1 MGKIIGI
8 DLGTTNSCAAVV
20 EGGRPVVIP
29 NREGQRTTPSVVAFT
44 TAGERLV
51 GEPAKRQA
59 VTNAARTIS
68 SIKRKMGS
76 DARIP
81 IDGKCYTPQEI
92 SALILQK
99 LKADAEAYLGEP
111 VTEAVITVPAYFND
125 AQRQATKDAGRI
137 AGLNVRRI
145 INEPTAAAL
154 AYGLDN
160 GPDAAVWRGVQT
172 FAATFGYAA
181 QSFVTQDETPEA
193 CAAVLREAAESGA
206 ELVVCRGDAMAGA
219 LFEMQRS
226 YPTVSYL
233 LLEGEPHSEDYA
245 SYETTIN
252 THCVLFAVEQAGYL
266 AGYAAVREGYTALG
280 FVGADSMPETVRYC
294 TGMMQGAEAA
304 AEREGQQVRLE
315 VWLVGSGA
323 ADDAVTARMSSWYAD
338 GVQLIV
344 PAGGR
349 LVESC
354 IAAAQA
360 SGGRVLNAGWDAAAL
375 DPSVLSSTLLNYSV
389 VTQRKLYDFFTAGNW
404 GDQASRTERLDASAA
419 AISMP
424 LTGWPFSRF
433 TREDY
438 TELYTGLYDGTLRVE
453 RYSDLATLP
462 ETPNVAVNVV
472 N

>member
-1 MGKIIGI
+1 MIQFSSAARRLRRALAGALCGALA
-8 DLGTTNSCAAVV
+8 LGLCACGAPASAPAETEAPAPAQIEDATYCLTPEAVPQ
-20 EGGRPVVIP
+20 EDASGASKAADG
-29 NREGQRTTPSVVAFT
+29 
-44 TAGERLV
+44 
-51 GEPAKRQA
+51 GEPE
-59 VTNAARTIS
+59 
-68 SIKRKMGS
+68 
-76 DARIP
+76 DALQDR
-81 IDGKCYTPQEI
+81 G
-92 SALILQK
+92 ALI
-99 LKADAEAYLGEP
+99 AFA
-111 VTEAVITVPAYFND
+111 
-125 AQRQATKDAGRI
+125 AGS
-137 AGLNVRRI
+137 
-145 INEPTAAAL
+145 

-172 FAATFGYAA
+172 FAATFGYEA

>member
-1 MGKIIGI
+1 MIQF
-8 DLGTTNSCAAVV
+8 S
-20 EGGRPVVIP
+20 
-29 NREGQRTTPSVVAFT
+29 S
-44 TAGERLV
+44 
-51 GEPAKRQA
+51 
-59 VTNAARTIS
+59 AARRLRRALAGALCGALALGLCACGAPASAPAETEAPAPAQIE
-68 SIKRKMGS
+68 
-76 DARIP
+76 DATYRLMP
-81 IDGKCYTPQEI
+81 EAVPQEDA
-92 SALILQK
+92 SGASKAADGDEPEDALQDRGALI
-99 LKADAEAYLGEP
+99 AFA
-111 VTEAVITVPAYFND
+111 
-125 AQRQATKDAGRI
+125 AGS
-137 AGLNVRRI
+137 
-145 INEPTAAAL
+145 

-193 CAAVLREAAESGA
+193 CTAVLREAAESGA

>member
-1 MGKIIGI
+1 MIQF
-8 DLGTTNSCAAVV
+8 S
-20 EGGRPVVIP
+20 
-29 NREGQRTTPSVVAFT
+29 S
-44 TAGERLV
+44 
-51 GEPAKRQA
+51 
-59 VTNAARTIS
+59 AARRLRRALAGALCGALALGLCACGAPASAPAETEAPAPAQIE
-68 SIKRKMGS
+68 
-76 DARIP
+76 DATYRLMP
-81 IDGKCYTPQEI
+81 EAVPQEDA
-92 SALILQK
+92 SGASKAADGDEPEDALQDRGALI
-99 LKADAEAYLGEP
+99 AFA
-111 VTEAVITVPAYFND
+111 
-125 AQRQATKDAGRI
+125 AGS
-137 AGLNVRRI
+137 
-145 INEPTAAAL
+145 

-280 FVGADSMPETVRYC
+280 FVGADSMPETVCYC

-360 SGGRVLNAGWDAAAL
+360 SGGLVLNAGWDAAAL

-419 AISMP
+419 AISLP

>member
-1 MGKIIGI
+1 MIQF
-8 DLGTTNSCAAVV
+8 S
-20 EGGRPVVIP
+20 
-29 NREGQRTTPSVVAFT
+29 S
-44 TAGERLV
+44 
-51 GEPAKRQA
+51 
-59 VTNAARTIS
+59 AARRLRRALAGALCGALALGLCACGAPASAPAETEAPAPAQIE
-68 SIKRKMGS
+68 
-76 DARIP
+76 DATYSLTP
-81 IDGKCYTPQEI
+81 EAVPQEDA
-92 SALILQK
+92 SGASKAADGDEPEDALQDRGALI
-99 LKADAEAYLGEP
+99 AFA
-111 VTEAVITVPAYFND
+111 
-125 AQRQATKDAGRI
+125 AGS
-137 AGLNVRRI
+137 
-145 INEPTAAAL
+145 

-349 LVESC
+349 LIESC

>member
-1 MGKIIGI
+1 MIQF
-8 DLGTTNSCAAVV
+8 S
-20 EGGRPVVIP
+20 
-29 NREGQRTTPSVVAFT
+29 S
-44 TAGERLV
+44 
-51 GEPAKRQA
+51 
-59 VTNAARTIS
+59 AARRLRRALAGALCGALALGLCACGAPASAPAETEAPAPAQIE
-68 SIKRKMGS
+68 
-76 DARIP
+76 DATYRLMP
-81 IDGKCYTPQEI
+81 EAVPQEDA
-92 SALILQK
+92 SGASKAADGDEPEDALQDRGALI
-99 LKADAEAYLGEP
+99 AFA
-111 VTEAVITVPAYFND
+111 
-125 AQRQATKDAGRI
+125 AGS
-137 AGLNVRRI
+137 
-145 INEPTAAAL
+145 

-193 CAAVLREAAESGA
+193 CTAVLREAAESGA

-419 AISMP
+419 AISLP

-433 TREDY
+433 TLE
-438 TELYTGLYDGTLRVE
+438 GLI
-453 RYSDLATLP
+453 
-462 ETPNVAVNVV
+462 NAVGGVDIKPLLSFSFIKD
-472 N
+472 

>member
-1 MGKIIGI
+1 MIQFSSAARRLRRALAGALCGALA
-8 DLGTTNSCAAVV
+8 LGLCACGAPASAPAETEAPAPAQIEDVTYRLTPEAVPQ
-20 EGGRPVVIP
+20 EDASGASKAADG
-29 NREGQRTTPSVVAFT
+29 
-44 TAGERLV
+44 
-51 GEPAKRQA
+51 GEPEDVLQDR
-59 VTNAARTIS
+59 
-68 SIKRKMGS
+68 G
-76 DARIP
+76 
-81 IDGKCYTPQEI
+81 
-92 SALILQK
+92 ALI
-99 LKADAEAYLGEP
+99 AFA
-111 VTEAVITVPAYFND
+111 
-125 AQRQATKDAGRI
+125 AGS
-137 AGLNVRRI
+137 
-145 INEPTAAAL
+145 

-389 VTQRKLYDFFTAGNW
+389 VTQRKLYDFFTVGNW

-419 AISMP
+419 AISLP

>member
-1 MGKIIGI
+1 MIQF
-8 DLGTTNSCAAVV
+8 S
-20 EGGRPVVIP
+20 
-29 NREGQRTTPSVVAFT
+29 S
-44 TAGERLV
+44 
-51 GEPAKRQA
+51 
-59 VTNAARTIS
+59 AARRLRRALAGALCGALALGLCACGAPASAPTETEAPAPAQIE
-68 SIKRKMGS
+68 
-76 DARIP
+76 DATYRLTP
-81 IDGKCYTPQEI
+81 EAGPQEDA
-92 SALILQK
+92 SGASKAADGDEPEDALQDRGALI
-99 LKADAEAYLGEP
+99 AFA
-111 VTEAVITVPAYFND
+111 
-125 AQRQATKDAGRI
+125 AGS
-137 AGLNVRRI
+137 
-145 INEPTAAAL
+145 

-375 DPSVLSSTLLNYSV
+375 DPSMLSSTLLNYSV

>member
-1 MGKIIGI
+1 MIQFSSAARRLRRALAGALCGALA
-8 DLGTTNSCAAVV
+8 LGLCACGAPASAPA
-20 EGGRPVVIP
+20 ETEAPAPAQIEDATYRL
-29 NREGQRTTPSVVAFT
+29 TPE
-44 TAGERLV
+44 AGPQEDASGASKAADG
-51 GEPAKRQA
+51 GEPE
-59 VTNAARTIS
+59 
-68 SIKRKMGS
+68 
-76 DARIP
+76 DALQDR
-81 IDGKCYTPQEI
+81 G
-92 SALILQK
+92 ALI
-99 LKADAEAYLGEP
+99 AFA
-111 VTEAVITVPAYFND
+111 
-125 AQRQATKDAGRI
+125 AGS
-137 AGLNVRRI
+137 
-145 INEPTAAAL
+145 

-193 CAAVLREAAESGA
+193 CTAVLREAAESGA

-219 LFEMQRS
+219 LFELQRS

-419 AISMP
+419 AISLP

>member
-1 MGKIIGI
+1 MIQFSSAARRLRRALAGALCGALA
-8 DLGTTNSCAAVV
+8 LGLCACGAPASAPAETEAPAPAQIEDATYRLTQEAVPQ
-20 EGGRPVVIP
+20 EDASGASKAADG
-29 NREGQRTTPSVVAFT
+29 
-44 TAGERLV
+44 
-51 GEPAKRQA
+51 GEPE
-59 VTNAARTIS
+59 
-68 SIKRKMGS
+68 
-76 DARIP
+76 DALQDR
-81 IDGKCYTPQEI
+81 G
-92 SALILQK
+92 ALI
-99 LKADAEAYLGEP
+99 AFA
-111 VTEAVITVPAYFND
+111 
-125 AQRQATKDAGRI
+125 AGS
-137 AGLNVRRI
+137 
-145 INEPTAAAL
+145 

>member
-1 MGKIIGI
+1 MIQFSSAARRLRRALAGALCGALA
-8 DLGTTNSCAAVV
+8 LGLCACGAPASAPA
-20 EGGRPVVIP
+20 ETEAPAPAQIEDATYRL
-29 NREGQRTTPSVVAFT
+29 TPE
-44 TAGERLV
+44 AGPQEDASGASKAADG
-51 GEPAKRQA
+51 GEPE
-59 VTNAARTIS
+59 
-68 SIKRKMGS
+68 
-76 DARIP
+76 DALQDR
-81 IDGKCYTPQEI
+81 G
-92 SALILQK
+92 ALI
-99 LKADAEAYLGEP
+99 AFA
-111 VTEAVITVPAYFND
+111 
-125 AQRQATKDAGRI
+125 AGS
-137 AGLNVRRI
+137 
-145 INEPTAAAL
+145 

-266 AGYAAVREGYTALG
+266 AGYAAVCEGYTALG

>member
-1 MGKIIGI
+1 M
-8 DLGTTNSCAAVV
+8 
-20 EGGRPVVIP
+20 
-29 NREGQRTTPSVVAFT
+29 
-44 TAGERLV
+44 
-51 GEPAKRQA
+51 
-59 VTNAARTIS
+59 
-68 SIKRKMGS
+68 
-76 DARIP
+76 
-81 IDGKCYTPQEI
+81 
-92 SALILQK
+92 
-99 LKADAEAYLGEP
+99 
-111 VTEAVITVPAYFND
+111 
-125 AQRQATKDAGRI
+125 
-137 AGLNVRRI
+137 
-145 INEPTAAAL
+145 
-154 AYGLDN
+154 
-160 GPDAAVWRGVQT
+160 QT

-419 AISMP
+419 AISLP

>member
-1 MGKIIGI
+1 MIQF
-8 DLGTTNSCAAVV
+8 S
-20 EGGRPVVIP
+20 
-29 NREGQRTTPSVVAFT
+29 S
-44 TAGERLV
+44 
-51 GEPAKRQA
+51 
-59 VTNAARTIS
+59 AARRLRRALAGALCGALALGLCACGAPASAPAETEAPAPAQIE
-68 SIKRKMGS
+68 
-76 DARIP
+76 DATYSLTP
-81 IDGKCYTPQEI
+81 EAVPQEDA
-92 SALILQK
+92 SGASKAADGDEPEDALQDRGALI
-99 LKADAEAYLGEP
+99 AFA
-111 VTEAVITVPAYFND
+111 
-125 AQRQATKDAGRI
+125 AGS
-137 AGLNVRRI
+137 
-145 INEPTAAAL
+145 

-280 FVGADSMPETVRYC
+280 FVGADSMPETVCYC

>member
-1 MGKIIGI
+1 MIQF
-8 DLGTTNSCAAVV
+8 S
-20 EGGRPVVIP
+20 
-29 NREGQRTTPSVVAFT
+29 S
-44 TAGERLV
+44 
-51 GEPAKRQA
+51 
-59 VTNAARTIS
+59 AARRLRRALAGALCGALALGLCACGAPASAPAETEAPAPAQIE
-68 SIKRKMGS
+68 
-76 DARIP
+76 DATYRLMP
-81 IDGKCYTPQEI
+81 EAVPQEDA
-92 SALILQK
+92 SGASKAADGDEPEDALQDRGALI
-99 LKADAEAYLGEP
+99 AFA
-111 VTEAVITVPAYFND
+111 
-125 AQRQATKDAGRI
+125 AGS
-137 AGLNVRRI
+137 
-145 INEPTAAAL
+145 

-419 AISMP
+419 AISLP

>member
-1 MGKIIGI
+1 MIQF
-8 DLGTTNSCAAVV
+8 S
-20 EGGRPVVIP
+20 
-29 NREGQRTTPSVVAFT
+29 S
-44 TAGERLV
+44 
-51 GEPAKRQA
+51 
-59 VTNAARTIS
+59 AARRLLAGALCGALALGLCACGAPASAPAETEAPAPAQIE
-68 SIKRKMGS
+68 
-76 DARIP
+76 DATYRLMP
-81 IDGKCYTPQEI
+81 EAVPQEDA
-92 SALILQK
+92 SGASKAADGDEPEDALQDRGALI
-99 LKADAEAYLGEP
+99 AFA
-111 VTEAVITVPAYFND
+111 
-125 AQRQATKDAGRI
+125 AGS
-137 AGLNVRRI
+137 
-145 INEPTAAAL
+145 

-419 AISMP
+419 AISLP

-433 TREDY
+433 TQEDY

>member
-1 MGKIIGI
+1 MIQF
-8 DLGTTNSCAAVV
+8 S
-20 EGGRPVVIP
+20 
-29 NREGQRTTPSVVAFT
+29 S
-44 TAGERLV
+44 
-51 GEPAKRQA
+51 
-59 VTNAARTIS
+59 AARRLRRALAGALCGALALGLCACGAPASAPAETEAPAPAQIE
-68 SIKRKMGS
+68 
-76 DARIP
+76 DATYRLTP
-81 IDGKCYTPQEI
+81 EVVPQEDA
-92 SALILQK
+92 SGASKAADGDEPEDALQDRGALI
-99 LKADAEAYLGEP
+99 AFA
-111 VTEAVITVPAYFND
+111 
-125 AQRQATKDAGRI
+125 AGS
-137 AGLNVRRI
+137 
-145 INEPTAAAL
+145 

-193 CAAVLREAAESGA
+193 CTAVLREAAESGA

-419 AISMP
+419 AISLP

>member
-1 MGKIIGI
+1 MIQF
-8 DLGTTNSCAAVV
+8 S
-20 EGGRPVVIP
+20 
-29 NREGQRTTPSVVAFT
+29 S
-44 TAGERLV
+44 
-51 GEPAKRQA
+51 
-59 VTNAARTIS
+59 AARRLRRALAGALCGALALGLCACGAPASAPAETEAPAPAQIE
-68 SIKRKMGS
+68 
-76 DARIP
+76 DATYRLMP
-81 IDGKCYTPQEI
+81 EAVPQEDA
-92 SALILQK
+92 SGASKAADGDEPEDALQDRGALI
-99 LKADAEAYLGEP
+99 AFA
-111 VTEAVITVPAYFND
+111 
-125 AQRQATKDAGRI
+125 AGS
-137 AGLNVRRI
+137 
-145 INEPTAAAL
+145 

-280 FVGADSMPETVRYC
+280 FVGADSMPETVCYC

-419 AISMP
+419 AISLP

>member
-1 MGKIIGI
+1 MIQFSSAARRLRRALAGALCGALA
-8 DLGTTNSCAAVV
+8 LGLCACGAPASAPAETEAPVPAQIEDATYRLMPEAVPQ
-20 EGGRPVVIP
+20 EDASGASKAADG
-29 NREGQRTTPSVVAFT
+29 
-44 TAGERLV
+44 
-51 GEPAKRQA
+51 GEPE
-59 VTNAARTIS
+59 
-68 SIKRKMGS
+68 
-76 DARIP
+76 DALQDR
-81 IDGKCYTPQEI
+81 G
-92 SALILQK
+92 ALI
-99 LKADAEAYLGEP
+99 AFA
-111 VTEAVITVPAYFND
+111 
-125 AQRQATKDAGRI
+125 AGS
-137 AGLNVRRI
+137 
-145 INEPTAAAL
+145 

>member
-1 MGKIIGI
+1 MIQF
-8 DLGTTNSCAAVV
+8 S
-20 EGGRPVVIP
+20 
-29 NREGQRTTPSVVAFT
+29 S
-44 TAGERLV
+44 
-51 GEPAKRQA
+51 
-59 VTNAARTIS
+59 AARRLRRALAGALCGALALGLCACGAPASAPAETEAPAPAQIE
-68 SIKRKMGS
+68 
-76 DARIP
+76 DATYHLTP
-81 IDGKCYTPQEI
+81 EAVPQEDA
-92 SALILQK
+92 SGASKAADGDEPEDALQDRGALI
-99 LKADAEAYLGEP
+99 AFA
-111 VTEAVITVPAYFND
+111 
-125 AQRQATKDAGRI
+125 AGS
-137 AGLNVRRI
+137 
-145 INEPTAAAL
+145 

-419 AISMP
+419 AISLP

>member
-1 MGKIIGI
+1 MIQF
-8 DLGTTNSCAAVV
+8 S
-20 EGGRPVVIP
+20 
-29 NREGQRTTPSVVAFT
+29 S
-44 TAGERLV
+44 
-51 GEPAKRQA
+51 
-59 VTNAARTIS
+59 AARRLRRALAGALCGALALGLCACGAPASAPAETEAPAPAQIE
-68 SIKRKMGS
+68 
-76 DARIP
+76 DATYRLTP
-81 IDGKCYTPQEI
+81 EAGPQEDA
-92 SALILQK
+92 SGASKAADGDEPEDALQDRGALI
-99 LKADAEAYLGEP
+99 AFA
-111 VTEAVITVPAYFND
+111 
-125 AQRQATKDAGRI
+125 AGS
-137 AGLNVRRI
+137 
-145 INEPTAAAL
+145 

-193 CAAVLREAAESGA
+193 CTAVLREAAESGA

-252 THCVLFAVEQAGYL
+252 THCVLFAVEHAGYL

-419 AISMP
+419 AISLP

>member
-1 MGKIIGI
+1 MIQF
-8 DLGTTNSCAAVV
+8 S
-20 EGGRPVVIP
+20 
-29 NREGQRTTPSVVAFT
+29 S
-44 TAGERLV
+44 
-51 GEPAKRQA
+51 
-59 VTNAARTIS
+59 AARRLRRALAGALCGALALGLCACGAPASAPAETEAPAPAQIE
-68 SIKRKMGS
+68 
-76 DARIP
+76 DATYCLTP
-81 IDGKCYTPQEI
+81 EAVPQEDA
-92 SALILQK
+92 SGASKAADGDEPEDALQDRGALI
-99 LKADAEAYLGEP
+99 AFA
-111 VTEAVITVPAYFND
+111 
-125 AQRQATKDAGRI
+125 AGS
-137 AGLNVRRI
+137 
-145 INEPTAAAL
+145 

>member
-1 MGKIIGI
+1 MIQF
-8 DLGTTNSCAAVV
+8 S
-20 EGGRPVVIP
+20 
-29 NREGQRTTPSVVAFT
+29 S
-44 TAGERLV
+44 
-51 GEPAKRQA
+51 
-59 VTNAARTIS
+59 AARRLRRALAGALCGALALGLCACGAPASAPAETEAPAPAQIE
-68 SIKRKMGS
+68 
-76 DARIP
+76 DATYRLTP
-81 IDGKCYTPQEI
+81 EVVPQEDA
-92 SALILQK
+92 SGASKAADGDEPEDALQDRGALI
-99 LKADAEAYLGEP
+99 AFA
-111 VTEAVITVPAYFND
+111 
-125 AQRQATKDAGRI
+125 AGS
-137 AGLNVRRI
+137 
-145 INEPTAAAL
+145 

>member
-1 MGKIIGI
+1 MIQFSSAARRLRRALAGALCGALA
-8 DLGTTNSCAAVV
+8 LGLCACGAPASAPA
-20 EGGRPVVIP
+20 ETEAPAPAQIEDATYRL
-29 NREGQRTTPSVVAFT
+29 TPE
-44 TAGERLV
+44 AGPQEDASGASKAADG
-51 GEPAKRQA
+51 GEPE
-59 VTNAARTIS
+59 
-68 SIKRKMGS
+68 
-76 DARIP
+76 DALQDR
-81 IDGKCYTPQEI
+81 G
-92 SALILQK
+92 ALI
-99 LKADAEAYLGEP
+99 AFA
-111 VTEAVITVPAYFND
+111 
-125 AQRQATKDAGRI
+125 AGS
-137 AGLNVRRI
+137 
-145 INEPTAAAL
+145 

>member
-1 MGKIIGI
+1 MIQF
-8 DLGTTNSCAAVV
+8 S
-20 EGGRPVVIP
+20 
-29 NREGQRTTPSVVAFT
+29 S
-44 TAGERLV
+44 
-51 GEPAKRQA
+51 
-59 VTNAARTIS
+59 AARRLRRALAGALCGALALGLCACGAPASAPAETEAPAPAQIE
-68 SIKRKMGS
+68 
-76 DARIP
+76 DATYRLTP
-81 IDGKCYTPQEI
+81 EAGPQEDA
-92 SALILQK
+92 SGASKAADGDEPEDALQDRGALI
-99 LKADAEAYLGEP
+99 AFA
-111 VTEAVITVPAYFND
+111 
-125 AQRQATKDAGRI
+125 AGS
-137 AGLNVRRI
+137 
-145 INEPTAAAL
+145 